1 MADGMRYDPGIP
13 IYLQIIQKIKLRIVR
28 GEWPPGDRVP
38 GVRELAAVFEVN
50 PNTMQRALSELER
63 DGLLYSE
70 RTAGRFVTRDAGEI
84 ERTRSRMAQEIAA
97 VFLEQMETMGYSR
110 QEIAQ
115 LLLSLKDEKG

>member
-13 IYLQIIQKIKLRIVR
+13 IYLQIIRKIKLRIVR

-84 ERTRSRMAQEIAA
+84 ERTRSRMAREIAA
-97 VFLEQMETMGYSR
+97 VFLEQMETMGYGR

-115 LLLSLKDEKG
+115 LLLSLTDEKG